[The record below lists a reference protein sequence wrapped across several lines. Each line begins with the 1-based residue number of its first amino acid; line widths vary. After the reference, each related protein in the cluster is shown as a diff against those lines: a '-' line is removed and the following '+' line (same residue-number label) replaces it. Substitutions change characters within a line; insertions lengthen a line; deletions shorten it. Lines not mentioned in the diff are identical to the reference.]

1 MYEKIYGLSEKP
13 FHIVPNPNFLYL
25 SPKHQNALTY
35 LEYGIRE
42 RMGFIL
48 LTGEIGTGKTTLI
61 RYILDQIETDI
72 EVAVIFNTNV
82 SPNQLLGLILREFEL
97 EADKND
103 KAGNLDSIH
112 HFLIRKYGEHKRVL
126 LIIDEAQ
133 NLSEEALE
141 EVRMLSNLQTD
152 NNFLLQIML
161 VGQPELK
168 ARLRRPN
175 LAQLTQRIAVT
186 YHLMPLS
193 LEETGGYI
201 ASRLEKTGGSP
212 DLFTKG
218 AVDEIFRAS
227 NGTPRTINLLCD
239 TALVYGFVDEL
250 HTIDAHVVT
259 QVVED
264 KGYPG
269 GTSEPVTFV
278 EISGSQGEIPETEI
292 AVLQHRFAGLEERVQ
307 ELKHQ
312 VEWQIEELAG
322 QADGFKDELVNQLSR
337 QLEQERKKNEILLV
351 EHGRIKERVE
361 YLEERN
367 ILLTSAIPDSPETS
381 ISSST
386 DKKKKTSWFPG
397 HVSVTSSSVGSF
409 ENRKKKTSWFSFR
422 F

>member
-1 MYEKIYGLSEKP
+1 MYEKFYGLSEKP

-112 HFLIRKYGEHKRVL
+112 HFLIRKYARHQRVL

-141 EVRMLSNLQTD
+141 EVRMLSNLQAD
-152 NNFLLQIML
+152 DDLLLQIML

-168 ARLRRPN
+168 AKLRRLD

-193 LEETGGYI
+193 REETGVYI
-201 ASRLEKTGGSP
+201 ASRLEKTGGRP
-212 DLFTKG
+212 DLFTQG

-227 NGTPRTINLLCD
+227 NGTPRSINLLCD
-239 TALVYGFVDEL
+239 TALVYGFADEL

-259 QVVED
+259 RVVED
-264 KGYPG
+264 KGDIG
-269 GTSEPVTFV
+269 WTSKPVTSV
-278 EISGSQGEIPETEI
+278 KVSRGQGEIPETGL
-292 AVLQHRFAGLEERVQ
+292 AVLQHRFTGLEERVQ
-307 ELKHQ
+307 ELKHLVDRQ
-312 VEWQIEELAG
+312 LEEFAG
-322 QADGFKDELVNQLSR
+322 RAEGSKDELVSQLSR
-337 QLEQERKKNEILLV
+337 QLEQEREKNEKLLV

-361 YLEERN
+361 FLEERN
-367 ILLTSAIPDSPETS
+367 ILLTAAMPDSPETS

-386 DKKKKTSWFPG
+386 NKKKKTSWFP
-397 HVSVTSSSVGSF
+397 
-409 ENRKKKTSWFSFR
+409 FR